1 MRLPNFRLSNLLLT
15 SLLPNSSPLSPRLLL
30 CGSLS
35 LLLWATPFFAPRA
48 LAESDRRFVQ
58 TLCVEFVNEYVLP
71 PQDFEGTTVGGLSA
85 ITYDRKTGKFYAL
98 SDEHGNADAHFY
110 QLDIDLDDTGIQGA
124 TVEAVTYLTDET
136 GQRYGGAFDPEG
148 MALTPQGSLY
158 VSSEGNP
165 GTLLPPGLTEF
176 DLQSGQQIR
185 TLPIPERFIPAFGE
199 PDADSDATVNV
210 ITGDTVTG
218 DAVTGDAV
226 TGNAVTGSETQDSS
240 QQTRGIQGNLGFESL
255 TLGATGTVPGEPL
268 HLFTA
273 TEGPLVQD
281 KTAGSING
289 TPRNRFLHYY
299 LGEGRPL
306 LLGEYVYELDPAPA
320 ALVHGLSEMLA
331 LDGNGH
337 FLALERSFAPIRFQ
351 VKLFQFT
358 LAGASDVSNRLGLRG
373 NMRGVETIQKQ
384 LVMNLSELSQGEPG
398 VTLDN
403 LEGMTWG
410 PQLADG
416 SRSLILISDDN
427 FKSFEKTQLLL
438 FKVKLSQG

>member
-1 MRLPNFRLSNLLLT
+1 MRLPKFRLSNLLPKSNL
-15 SLLPNSSPLSPRLLL
+15 LSPRLLL

-35 LLLWATPFFAPRA
+35 LLLWATPFLVPKA

-71 PQDFEGTTVGGLSA
+71 SQAFEGTTVGGLSA

-176 DLQSGQQIR
+176 DLSTGQQIR
-185 TLPIPERFIPAFGE
+185 SLPIPERFTPVFGE
-199 PDADSDATVNV
+199 AETDSD
-210 ITGDTVTG
+210 VTE
-218 DAVTGDAV
+218 
-226 TGNAVTGSETQDSS
+226 NAP
-240 QQTRGIQGNLGFESL
+240 QQTGGVQGNLGFESL
-255 TLGATGTVPGEPL
+255 TLGATGTAPGEPL

-320 ALVHGLSEMLA
+320 ALVHGLSDVLA
-331 LDGNGH
+331 LDGSGH
-337 FLALERSFAPIRFQ
+337 FLALERAFAPLRFQ

-384 LVMNLSELSQGEPG
+384 LVMNLSELSQGEPSI
-398 VTLDN
+398 TLDN

-410 PQLADG
+410 PQLSDG

-438 FKVKLSQG
+438 FKVKLSQA